1 MTPSRN
7 PPLVPKKLSEAWKI
21 SFQGE
26 EPPTWGEISGW
37 LEILQGRPSRYEAL
51 YESGSATVTIIYSGK
66 QVAGGGLH
74 MANDPRS
81 GESPRWLD
89 ERLARIDD
97 KIEMTRKLIEERL
110 NSYGARLDQFLG
122 EMRDRDNQ
130 RHMETLAIQREL
142 DRKLESTN
150 KKLDSTTR
158 WIVGIVLAGV
168 FAIIAALIGLLR
180 FPAPPGAGS

>member
-1 MTPSRN
+1 
-7 PPLVPKKLSEAWKI
+7 
-21 SFQGE
+21 
-26 EPPTWGEISGW
+26 
-37 LEILQGRPSRYEAL
+37 
-51 YESGSATVTIIYSGK
+51 
-66 QVAGGGLH
+66 